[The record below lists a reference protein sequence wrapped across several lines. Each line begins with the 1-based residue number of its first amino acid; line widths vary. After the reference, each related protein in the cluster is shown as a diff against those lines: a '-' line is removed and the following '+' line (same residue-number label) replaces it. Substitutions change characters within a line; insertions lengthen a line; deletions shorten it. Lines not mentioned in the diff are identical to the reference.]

1 MITPSPRRIIIA
13 ASLLALGVLVL
24 TPQALAKDEGGPE
37 LPPTQQTMSCV
48 GFSADGKEAFFDVI
62 DENIGTLFQVR
73 SLKRNEI
80 VASYPYDEGGRKG
93 AWRRVKRKHTLHE
106 EFNDTPENA
115 RRKVVMMSQ
124 VKDSEIRILMMR
136 GEAIKPYTAIP
147 LYTDKKGKPAEAF
160 VKQMV
165 WNPKGKMG
173 VVIYHQK
180 TTGRMVWEGDFVH
193 TFKFKSYRL
202 NFGDQDEK

>member
-1 MITPSPRRIIIA
+1 MVTLPPSQCVMALLIA
-13 ASLLALGVLVL
+13 ISSLAWAPPVSAG
-24 TPQALAKDEGGPE
+24 DERGPE
-37 LPPTQQTMSCV
+37 LPPTRQTISCV
-48 GFSADGKEAFFDVI
+48 GFSADGKEAVFDVL

-80 VASYPYDEGGRKG
+80 VASYPFDEGGRKQ
-93 AWRRVKRKHTLHE
+93 AWRRVKRKHSLHE
-106 EFNDTPENA
+106 AFDDTPENA

-124 VKDSEIRILMMR
+124 VKGDKIRILMMR
-136 GEAIKPYTAIP
+136 GEAIKPYTSIP
-147 LYTDKKGKPAEAF
+147 LYTDKKGKAAEAF

-173 VVIYHQK
+173 VVVYHQK
-180 TTGRMVWEGDFVH
+180 TTGRPVWEGDFVH

-202 NFGDQDEK
+202 DFGDQDAP